1 MVRIS
6 DMEPLKELS
15 RLLEHYR
22 SLGMERLPRTG
33 QIEQLLA
40 FEPSKVHRDS
50 RSQAGATGS
59 GPEGVG
65 GLDRASSQAMDP
77 GQYRSL
83 MELRQAVEQ
92 CRRCRL
98 HETRTKVVFGQG
110 PERARLMLVGE
121 APGRNEDLQG
131 LPFVGRS
138 GELLTKMLRAINIE
152 RREVFITSVVKCRP
166 PKNRTPKSDEIAACL
181 PWLKGQIGLIRPSII
196 LCLGTTS
203 AHALLDTDAPM
214 AKLRGRFHPLPDGFW
229 PDGISN
235 PSAIKVAV
243 TYHPAYL
250 LRFGGAKQKAL
261 KLEAWHDLQMVEREY
276 KNL

>member
-1 MVRIS
+1 MAPEQCS
-6 DMEPLKELS
+6 S
-15 RLLEHYR
+15 LLE
-22 SLGMERLPRTG
+22 L
-33 QIEQLLA
+33 
-40 FEPSKVHRDS
+40 K
-50 RSQAGATGS
+50 
-59 GPEGVG
+59 
-65 GLDRASSQAMDP
+65 
-77 GQYRSL
+77 
-83 MELRQAVEQ
+83 QAVEQ

-110 PERARLMLVGE
+110 PERTRLMLVGE

-181 PWLKGQIGLIRPSII
+181 PWLKRQIGLIQPSII

-214 AKLRGRFHPLPDGFW
+214 AKLRGRFHQLPEGFW
-229 PDGISN
+229 PEGIRN
-235 PSAIKVAV
+235 PSEIKVAV

-250 LRFGGAKQKAL
+250 LRFGGARQKAL